1 MASAGEVLDVGE
13 TGSIDGPTRTDGPP
27 RRFLIIYCLPGF
39 WSMGEGMGAGSFWRT
54 PTGLAARGH
63 EVHISLPAEPGAPR
77 GEGMMHGV
85 HLHRYPCDLDF
96 VPRFHANLPVRLA
109 KRVSIWLAYQ
119 RLGLKEGLAV
129 ARDLRPDLVIA
140 HGEFEAPVARKV
152 GQSLGVPNVTRLFGN
167 GLSVTLNDPIRF
179 YLNFPQVVGFRT
191 PCARLILTNDGAD
204 GEAVARRCGV
214 PMERFV
220 HLRNGLDF
228 ENFRPGPPDPAIWE
242 KIGAPQGTPLVMT
255 VTRLAMEKKL
265 DRVIDA
271 LPGVL
276 ERVPNAIAVLLGD
289 GPERGALEALART
302 RGVMN
307 AVRMPGPV
315 ANRDLPAWYRTASV
329 VLSVLDRTNAS
340 NPVFEAM
347 ACERCVVALDAGTT
361 REVIID
367 DRTGVLLGRK
377 DLGRLSQVVANLI
390 QDPARRARLGAE
402 ARRHI
407 RGLLLDPPARMDQ
420 EVRILLHVIDEASGG

>member
-1 MASAGEVLDVGE
+1 MDESPR
-13 TGSIDGPTRTDGPP
+13 SPGPI
-27 RRFLIIYCLPGF
+27 RRFLIIYSLPGF

-77 GEGMMHGV
+77 RDEMMHGV

-96 VPRFHANLPVRLA
+96 VPRFHSNLPVRLV
-109 KRVSIWLAYQ
+109 KRVAIWLAYQ
-119 RLGLKEGLAV
+119 RLGLREGLAV
-129 ARDLRPDLVIA
+129 ARELRPDLVIA

-152 GQSLGVPNVTRLFGN
+152 ARSLGVPNVTRLFGN
-167 GLSVTLNDPIRF
+167 GLSVTLKDPIRF
-179 YLNFPQVVGFRT
+179 NLNFPQVIGFRT

-228 ENFRPGPPDPAIWE
+228 ENFHPGPPDPGIWQR
-242 KIGAPQGTPLVMT
+242 IGAPAGSPLVMT
-255 VTRLAMEKKL
+255 VTRLAMEKRL
-265 DRVIDA
+265 ERVIDVM
-271 LPGVL
+271 PSIL
-276 ERVPNAIAVLLGD
+276 ERIPNAIAVLLGD
-289 GPERGALEALART
+289 GPEREALEARARA
-302 RGVMN
+302 RGVMD

-315 ANRDLPAWYRTASV
+315 ANRDLPAWYRAAAV

-347 ACERCVVALDAGTT
+347 ACERCVVALDTGTT
-361 REVIID
+361 REVIVN
-367 DRTGVLLGRK
+367 DRTGVLLDPK
-377 DLGRLSQVVANLI
+377 DLGKLGQVVVDLI
-390 QDPARRARLGAE
+390 EDPERRARLGAE
-402 ARRHI
+402 ARRHV

-420 EVRILLHVIDEASGG
+420 EVAILLEVIDEARGG